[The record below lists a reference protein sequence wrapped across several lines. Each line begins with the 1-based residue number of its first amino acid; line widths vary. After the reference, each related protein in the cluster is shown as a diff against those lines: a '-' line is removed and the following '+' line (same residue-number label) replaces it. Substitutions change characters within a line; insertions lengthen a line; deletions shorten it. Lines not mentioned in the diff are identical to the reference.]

1 MVSIGTSRS
10 RRAVTKPRRRPPDSG
25 PTAPAVA
32 AEGDR
37 YLRIDRPHR
46 RPEARPAEIP
56 PETRPGQAAPQE
68 ATPRGATPQGGYP
81 QGGDPQG
88 ANLFVRHAED
98 LIGRLQAWAEELQ
111 NQQNALSDRQSRIDL
126 RERQFRFRKARW
138 FAELAMRRLDTRRQ
152 LEELARV
159 REQLRQRSQELAFA
173 LAAAD
178 AGLEVS
184 GGAGPACGSGPSG
197 LGFETGLG
205 RQASSRPEASSGP
218 ESRMPSA

>member
-10 RRAVTKPRRRPPDSG
+10 RRAVTKPRLRPPDSG

-37 YLRIDRPHR
+37 YLRIDLPHR

-56 PETRPGQAAPQE
+56 PETVTPPENRPGQAVPE
-68 ATPRGATPQGGYP
+68 
-81 QGGDPQG
+81 GGDPQG

-184 GGAGPACGSGPSG
+184 GGAGPACDSGPSG

-218 ESRMPSA
+218 ESRTPSA